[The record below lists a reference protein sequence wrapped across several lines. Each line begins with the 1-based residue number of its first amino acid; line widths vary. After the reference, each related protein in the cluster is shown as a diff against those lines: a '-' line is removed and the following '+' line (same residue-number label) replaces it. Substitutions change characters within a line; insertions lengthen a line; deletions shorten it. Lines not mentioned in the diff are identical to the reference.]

1 MPQNQ
6 ISISNWKSVN
16 RGALRGFCT
25 ASMPS
30 GLIVHEVAIMQSNGR
45 PWASPPPRPMLD
57 RDGHVM
63 VDDAGKRRYSAIIEF
78 ASKETRDR
86 WSAAV
91 IVALR
96 EAHPEALGDE

>member
-1 MPQNQ
+1 MATIT
-6 ISISNWKSVN
+6 ISDWRPLRK
-16 RGALRGFCT
+16 GALRGF
-25 ASMPS
+25 ASVSMPS
-30 GLIVHEVAIMQSNGR
+30 GMQLREVSIMQSNGR
-45 PWASPPPRPMLD
+45 AWASPPSKPMLD